1 MRAEVSQVRATGF
14 SFSGL
19 DWKCDL
25 RVAHIQRVKKRF
37 MMDERGVINIE
48 RDFADQ
54 GQYVFAVSV
63 IENSYVFRNQ
73 TAERI
78 QG

>member
-1 MRAEVSQVRATGF
+1 MRAEISQVRATGF
-14 SFSGL
+14 SFGSL

-63 IENSYVFRNQ
+63 IENPYVFRDQ
-73 TAERI
+73 TAERV
-78 QG
+78 QR

>member
-1 MRAEVSQVRATGF
+1 MRAEVSQLRATGF
-14 SFSGL
+14 SFGSL
-19 DWKCDL
+19 DWKCYL

-54 GQYVFAVSV
+54 G
-63 IENSYVFRNQ
+63 
-73 TAERI
+73 
-78 QG
+78 